1 MSTHHDDRNE
11 VKTYFKMNEISRWL
25 SITPFEIL
33 IHLVSILI
41 FSILLTLTVDGNFDF
56 MMIHPQQAL
65 NGTAQETIDLFRSGS
80 SDIHQKSMIDWFK
93 LFSILFCA
101 DILNAYFCFI
111 MILRM
116 YINNQ
121 TAIHKIFWSL
131 NFILLTGL
139 FKYLIALKLNETKN
153 LEWMEVSSP
162 IFVLLQLFALKA
174 CQKP

>member
-1 MSTHHDDRNE
+1 MSNHDDRNE
-11 VKTYFKMNEISRWL
+11 VKTYFKMIEISRWL

-33 IHLVSILI
+33 IHLISLLI
-41 FSILLTLTVDGNFDF
+41 FSILLTLTVDGHIDF
-56 MMIHPQQAL
+56 MMIHPQTNV
-65 NGTAQETIDLFRSGS
+65 NGTHDANELLRST
-80 SDIHQKSMIDWFK
+80 SDQHQKPIIDWFK
-93 LFSILFCA
+93 LFSVLFCA
-101 DILNAYFCFI
+101 DILNTYFCFI

-162 IFVLLQLFALKA
+162 VFVLLQLFALKA

>member
-1 MSTHHDDRNE
+1 MSSHDERNE
-11 VKTYFKMNEISRWL
+11 VKTYFKMIEISRWL

-33 IHLVSILI
+33 IHLISILI
-41 FSILLTLTVDGNFDF
+41 FSILLTLTIDGQIDF
-56 MMIHPQQAL
+56 MMIQPQQMS
-65 NGTAQETIDLFRSGS
+65 NGTAHDLIDSIRSSHG
-80 SDIHQKSMIDWFK
+80 DQKPTIDWFK
-93 LFSILFCA
+93 LFSVLFCA

>member
-1 MSTHHDDRNE
+1 
-11 VKTYFKMNEISRWL
+11 
-25 SITPFEIL
+25 
-33 IHLVSILI
+33 
-41 FSILLTLTVDGNFDF
+41 
-56 MMIHPQQAL
+56 MMIQPQQMN
-65 NGTAQETIDLFRSGS
+65 NGTVHDMIDTYRANQG
-80 SDIHQKSMIDWFK
+80 DQKPTIDWFK
-93 LFSILFCA
+93 LFSVLFCA

>member
-1 MSTHHDDRNE
+1 MI
-11 VKTYFKMNEISRWL
+11 EISKWL

-33 IHLVSILI
+33 IHLISILT
-41 FSILLTLTVDGNFDF
+41 FSILLTITIDGNFQF
-56 MMIHPQQAL
+56 MMIQ
-65 NGTAQETIDLFRSGS
+65 S
-80 SDIHQKSMIDWFK
+80 SNNSTDIHHDQSTKQQIDWFK
-93 LFSILFCA
+93 LFSVLFCA
-101 DILNAYFCFI
+101 DILNTYFCFI

-116 YINNQ
+116 YINHQ

-139 FKYLIALKLNETKN
+139 FKYLIALKLNETTKN

>member
-1 MSTHHDDRNE
+1 MSSHDERNE
-11 VKTYFKMNEISRWL
+11 VKTYFKMIEISRWL

-33 IHLVSILI
+33 IHLISILI
-41 FSILLTLTVDGNFDF
+41 FSILLTLTIDGQIDF
-56 MMIHPQQAL
+56 MMIHPQQMN
-65 NGTAQETIDLFRSGS
+65 NGTAHDLIDSIRVGHG
-80 SDIHQKSMIDWFK
+80 DQKPTIDWFK
-93 LFSILFCA
+93 LFSVLFCA

>member
-1 MSTHHDDRNE
+1 MSSHDDRNE
-11 VKTYFKMNEISRWL
+11 VKTYFKMIEISRWL

-33 IHLVSILI
+33 IHLISILI
-41 FSILLTLTVDGNFDF
+41 FSILLTLTIDGQIDF
-56 MMIHPQQAL
+56 MMIQPQQMN
-65 NGTAQETIDLFRSGS
+65 NGTTLPDPDHFRT
-80 SDIHQKSMIDWFK
+80 DQKPMIDWFK
-93 LFSILFCA
+93 LFSVLFCA

>member
-1 MSTHHDDRNE
+1 MSSHDDRNE
-11 VKTYFKMNEISRWL
+11 VKTYFKMIEISRWL

-33 IHLVSILI
+33 IHLISILI
-41 FSILLTLTVDGNFDF
+41 FSILLTLTIDGQIDF
-56 MMIHPQQAL
+56 MMIQPQQMS
-65 NGTAQETIDLFRSGS
+65 NGTAHEIIDSFRVNQ
-80 SDIHQKSMIDWFK
+80 SDQKPAIDWFK
-93 LFSILFCA
+93 LFSVLFCA

>member
-1 MSTHHDDRNE
+1 MSNHDDRNE
-11 VKTYFKMNEISRWL
+11 VKTYFKMIEISRWL

-33 IHLVSILI
+33 IHLISLLI
-41 FSILLTLTVDGNFDF
+41 FSILLTLTVDGHLDF
-56 MMIHPQQAL
+56 MMIYPQ
-65 NGTAQETIDLFRSGS
+65 NNPNSTNENNDLLRPM
-80 SDIHQKSMIDWFK
+80 SDINQKPIIDWFK
-93 LFSILFCA
+93 LFSVLFCA
-101 DILNAYFCFI
+101 DILNTYFCFI

>member
-1 MSTHHDDRNE
+1 MI
-11 VKTYFKMNEISRWL
+11 EISRWL

-33 IHLVSILI
+33 VQLI
-41 FSILLTLTVDGNFDF
+41 ALLCFSVLLT
-56 MMIHPQQAL
+56 I
-65 NGTAQETIDLFRSGS
+65 TIDGGLEIMMSPPQPNVDLSQRFCINSQSGE
-80 SDIHQKSMIDWFK
+80 KVCIDYFK
-93 LFSILFCA
+93 LFSVLFCA
-101 DILNAYFCFI
+101 DIINTYFCFI

-116 YINNQ
+116 YLAHQ

-139 FKYLIALKLNETKN
+139 FKYLIALKLNGTKN

-162 IFVLLQLFALKA
+162 LFVLLQLFALKA

>member
-1 MSTHHDDRNE
+1 MSSHEDRNE
-11 VKTYFKMNEISRWL
+11 VKTYFKMIEISKWL

-33 IHLVSILI
+33 IHLISILI
-41 FSILLTLTVDGNFDF
+41 FSILLTITIDGNFEF
-56 MMIHPQQAL
+56 MMIQ
-65 NGTAQETIDLFRSGS
+65 NSNNVT
-80 SDIHQKSMIDWFK
+80 DIHHDTFPHQPQKPQIDWFK

-101 DILNAYFCFI
+101 DILNTYFCFI

-116 YINNQ
+116 YINHQ

-139 FKYLIALKLNETKN
+139 FKYLIALKLNETKH

>member
-1 MSTHHDDRNE
+1 MANEDRNE
-11 VKTYFKMNEISRWL
+11 VKTYFKMIEISRWL

-33 IHLVSILI
+33 IHLISLLI
-41 FSILLTLTVDGNFDF
+41 FTILLTLTIEGEIDLLMV
-56 MMIHPQQAL
+56 HPGQAH
-65 NGTAQETIDLFRSGS
+65 NGTADSDSYRGS
-80 SDIHQKSMIDWFK
+80 DKPTIDWFK
-93 LFSILFCA
+93 LFSVLFCA
-101 DILNAYFCFI
+101 DILNTYFCFI
-111 MILRM
+111 IILRLF
-116 YINNQ
+116 INHQ

-153 LEWMEVSSP
+153 LEWMEVASP